1 LRLKTFAKASI
12 LVASLVLASCGD
24 KKPENAQ
31 QDEKPTTDKKQETAQ
46 SRKNEKLSNPQ
57 EPNEVTEK
65 SEEII
70 TKPTEY
76 SAKKTIESGNASSK
90 DTAASSAVEP
100 LDQFRASVVP
110 ENMTVAEKKKR
121 FKALLVPAVES
132 VYAELTQ
139 QYQEV
144 SQLISDQSNPSKLE
158 KMRVSYK
165 AKTNDDLLTAVKPH
179 PKSIALAQAAMESA
193 WGTSRFFRE
202 ANNIFGVWSFDKNEP
217 RIAAGE
223 KRGKKTIWVKK
234 YPTIQAAVK
243 DYYRVLARGDAF
255 VEFRK
260 LKMKENSPYELV
272 KKLDRYS
279 EKGDEYGKELSA
291 MIRFNK
297 FEKYD

>member
-1 LRLKTFAKASI
+1 
-12 LVASLVLASCGD
+12 VASLVIASCGD

-31 QDEKPTTDKKQETAQ
+31 QDEKRATEKKQEPAQ
-46 SRKNEKLSNPQ
+46 SPKNENLSNPQ
-57 EPNEVTEK
+57 KPDENTNHPEDRLTK
-65 SEEII
+65 SREN
-70 TKPTEY
+70 
-76 SAKKTIESGNASSK
+76 SVAKTIETSDGSFENS
-90 DTAASSAVEP
+90 AASIAVEP

-165 AKTNDDLLTAVKPH
+165 AETNDDLLIAVKPH

-260 LKMKENSPYELV
+260 LKMKESSPYELV

-291 MIRFNK
+291 MIRFNR